1 MGHGLRPPKIMDFT
15 LTILVVD
22 ENAARAAIIEDG
34 LREAGFAKIVRLD
47 TTFGLME
54 RIKAIDPDVIVIDLA
69 NPQRDALEQ
78 MFQVSRLVKRPI
90 TMFVDQSDSEQTRAA
105 IAAGVS
111 AYIVDG
117 LEKKRIKHIVD
128 LCVTT
133 FHAFARLESELAE
146 AKNALD
152 ERRLVERA
160 KAILMHNKNL
170 DEPAA
175 YALLRR
181 SAMNHNKRIV
191 DIARAIVAAEDLTR

>member
-1 MGHGLRPPKIMDFT
+1 MDFT
-15 LTILVVD
+15 LTILLVD
-22 ENAARAAIIEDG
+22 ESSARAAIIEDG
-34 LREAGFAKIVRLD
+34 LREAGFANVVRLD
-47 TTFGLME
+47 TAFGLME
-54 RIKAIDPDVIVIDLA
+54 RIKTLDPDVIIIDLA

-90 TMFVDQSDSEQTRAA
+90 TMFVDRSDSEQTRAA

-117 LEKKRIKHIVD
+117 LEKSRVKHVVE
-128 LCVTT
+128 LCVTR

-152 ERRLVERA
+152 ERRLVDRA
-160 KAILMHNKNL
+160 KAILMRNKNL

-191 DIARAIVAAEDLTR
+191 DIARAIVDVDDLMR